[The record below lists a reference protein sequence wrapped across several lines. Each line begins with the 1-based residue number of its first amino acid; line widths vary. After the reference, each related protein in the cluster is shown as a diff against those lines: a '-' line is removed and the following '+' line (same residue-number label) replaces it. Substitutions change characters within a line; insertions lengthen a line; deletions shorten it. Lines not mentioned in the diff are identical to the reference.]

1 MRHTTMS
8 KSGKYPYDEF
18 AEDETY
24 PCPRCKS
31 VNNPRRCLR
40 SCFRHRLWVATD
52 WIKMQ
57 YNAGIITAAE
67 RDERIHN
74 AIQKYS
80 QGDDTDGTHSS
91 VCD

>member
-1 MRHTTMS
+1 MS
-8 KSGKYPYDEF
+8 KSGRDPYDEF
-18 AEDETY
+18 AKDETY

-40 SCFRHRLWVATD
+40 SCFRHRLWVAVD
-52 WIKMQ
+52 WINMQ
-57 YNAGIITAAE
+57 YNAEIITAAE
-67 RDERIHN
+67 RDERIQN

-91 VCD
+91 VRDWHR

>member
-8 KSGKYPYDEF
+8 KSGKYPDDEF

-24 PCPRCKS
+24 PCPRCKN
-31 VNNPRRCLR
+31 VKDPRRCLR

-52 WIKMQ
+52 WINMQ

-67 RDERIHN
+67 RDERIL
-74 AIQKYS
+74 AATKKYR
-80 QGDDTDGTHSS
+80 
-91 VCD
+91 